1 MLELGGKL
9 LRIKEKGTHKWY
21 DVDYATIYRM
31 AVHIR
36 AAEIKQEKKRAR
48 KVDIHS

>member
-21 DVDYATIYRM
+21 TIPYEEVYRM
-31 AVHIR
+31 AVRIR
-36 AAEIKQEKKRAR
+36 AAEIKAEKKTKKNEAR
-48 KVDIHS
+48 T